1 MAIYIVGCVLGNDG
15 TRAVVTVRSDAGT
28 FPQQIDELGSAVAR
42 NAALKAASAAG
53 IKGSPGISG
62 TAQAIHPCNKSGKA
76 IEDLKD
82 ADGKQLALDHPDAQ
96 IAYYQAGFEITA
108 KM

>member
-1 MAIYIVGCVLGNDG
+1 MIEVVECVLGNDG
-15 TRAVVTVRSDAGT
+15 TRAVVTVSSNAES
-28 FPQQIDELGSAVAR
+28 FPQQIDELSSAAAR

-62 TAQAIHPCNKSGKA
+62 TAQAIHPRNKEGKA

-82 ADGKQLALDHPDAQ
+82 ADGKPLAFDHPDAQ
-96 IAYYQAGFEITA
+96 PAYYQAGFEITA
-108 KM
+108 KV